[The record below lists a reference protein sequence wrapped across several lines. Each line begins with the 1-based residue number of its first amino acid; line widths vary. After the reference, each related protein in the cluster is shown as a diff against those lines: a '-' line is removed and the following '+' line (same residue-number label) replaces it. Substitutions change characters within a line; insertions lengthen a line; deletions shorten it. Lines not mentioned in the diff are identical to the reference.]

1 MPNPKPTF
9 DKIKKE
15 LIKEQRARFI
25 AEVRHIGW
33 VAYQIAAGQP
43 YNEQINDDQLKS
55 LLDGI
60 RFQDENP
67 DNTPEQNHD
76 NWVRMKISQGW
87 KYGKTK
93 DFVMKTHPDLL
104 PFDALPEIERKKD
117 IADTITHKLAV
128 KLWDAH
134 VSIASV

>member
-9 DKIKKE
+9 DKINNE
-15 LIKEQRARFI
+15 LITEQRARFI

-43 YNEQINDDQLKS
+43 YNEEINDDQLKS

-87 KYGKTK
+87 KYGKSK
-93 DFVMKTHPDLL
+93 DFAMKTHPDLL

-117 IADTITHKLAV
+117 ISDTITHKLAV
-128 KLWDAH
+128 KLWDAQ
-134 VSIASV
+134 VSIANV